1 MAQVPQVLRGTI
13 ASECTLE
20 GFQPVPVHG
29 LGLVVDLQGT
39 GVSDVPPDVRAT
51 ILTTARRHGIGSE
64 RAGWGDLTPEA
75 LLDSPNT
82 AVVVVRGVIPPA
94 APAGTRFDVDVAVFP
109 TSSTT
114 SLEGGRL
121 YTAELTPRVVQ
132 GRGFAILPPTGSRQ
146 PADLALA
153 RGSIVVNP
161 FAEPGAVQ
169 RDEINR
175 RNGRIQGGGV
185 VSSDMPLR
193 LRLAAPS
200 HTRALVVQSAIN
212 TRFQREPGQRRD
224 TARGENDET
233 IVLTVPPSFHDRTE
247 EFIQLLLH
255 TSIRQAGAEQIASTV
270 RRHVLENPG
279 DAAAASW
286 RWQALGKR
294 SLPVI
299 RDLYDHPDERPRLA
313 ALQAGAMLDDALVAP
328 HLIELARTASLDTR
342 RTAIELLAGMDINPV
357 IDIALR
363 ELLNDSEV
371 EIRLASY
378 EALSERRDPAIERF
392 AVDDKFIVD
401 VVPSE
406 RPLIYITQTGT
417 PRVALFGTQVT
428 IRRPVTMTAWS
439 QRFMIVG
446 DSGDDLVEVYYRPS
460 DSARGVIHRV
470 EPDLPQFVRFL
481 GHTTQVEQPRAGLGL
496 SYSEVIGV
504 LHQIW
509 RQGYLDADFMP
520 EADRVMAAL
529 LRQPPPRR
537 AAERPEFGDGEAAP
551 SDQTLDAQ
559 EVDTPGTVPGTTGD
573 EPQAR

>member
-1 MAQVPQVLRGTI
+1 
-13 ASECTLE
+13 
-20 GFQPVPVHG
+20 
-29 LGLVVDLQGT
+29 
-39 GVSDVPPDVRAT
+39 
-51 ILTTARRHGIGSE
+51 
-64 RAGWGDLTPEA
+64 
-75 LLDSPNT
+75 
-82 AVVVVRGVIPPA
+82 
-94 APAGTRFDVDVAVFP
+94 
-109 TSSTT
+109 
-114 SLEGGRL
+114 
-121 YTAELTPRVVQ
+121 
-132 GRGFAILPPTGSRQ
+132 
-146 PADLALA
+146 
-153 RGSIVVNP
+153 
-161 FAEPGAVQ
+161 
-169 RDEINR
+169 
-175 RNGRIQGGGV
+175 
-185 VSSDMPLR
+185 MPLR
-193 LRLAAPS
+193 LRLATPS
-200 HTRALVVQSAIN
+200 HTRALVLQSAIN
-212 TRFQREPGQRRD
+212 TRFQKEPGQRAD

-255 TSIRQAGAEQIASTV
+255 TSIRQAGTEQIANTV
-270 RRHVLENPG
+270 RRHVLDNPG

-294 SLPVI
+294 SLAVI

-313 ALQAGAMLDDALVAP
+313 ALQAGAKLDDALVTP
-328 HLIELARTASLDTR
+328 DLIELARTASLDTR
-342 RTAIELLAGMDINPV
+342 RTAIDLLADMDINPV
-357 IDIALR
+357 IDLALR
-363 ELLNDSEV
+363 ELLDDSEV
-371 EIRLASY
+371 EIRLAAY

-401 VVPSE
+401 VVPSQ

-417 PRVALFGTQVT
+417 PRVALFGTEVA

-520 EADRVMAAL
+520 EADRMMAAL
-529 LRQPPPRR
+529 LRQSPPRR
-537 AAERPEFGDGEAAP
+537 AAERPEFGDGDAAP